1 MHKQERA
8 NEQTL
13 ASLLARNVAALLPKI
28 ALIPSAKLPERPDQ
42 SYGFIALQTVLLLSG
57 IEEAFSPATARKAA
71 HSVRIQKP
79 QNRRQESASSS
90 PVA

>member
-1 MHKQERA
+1 MHQQERA
-8 NEQTL
+8 NEQAL
-13 ASLLARNVAALLPKI
+13 AGFPAWNLPTPLPKI
-28 ALIPSAKLPERPDQ
+28 ALIPSAKRPERPDQ
-42 SYGFIALQTVLLLSG
+42 SYGFIALQTVLQPSG

-79 QNRRQESASSS
+79 QNSRRESAGPS